1 MVVLLPFGS
10 GNNIRFAELTEVIEL
25 SCTMINTYNKI
36 LNGIIEP
43 IFPRYS
49 KSIEEIKNRIIEFA
63 ESDDVL
69 LFTGVLSYLKIL

>member
-1 MVVLLPFGS
+1 M
-10 GNNIRFAELTEVIEL
+10 TEVIEL

-49 KSIEEIKNRIIEFA
+49 KSVEEIKEIIVEYA
-63 ESDDVL
+63 KSDNVL
-69 LFTGVLSYLKIL
+69 AFTGVLLYFYIFYL